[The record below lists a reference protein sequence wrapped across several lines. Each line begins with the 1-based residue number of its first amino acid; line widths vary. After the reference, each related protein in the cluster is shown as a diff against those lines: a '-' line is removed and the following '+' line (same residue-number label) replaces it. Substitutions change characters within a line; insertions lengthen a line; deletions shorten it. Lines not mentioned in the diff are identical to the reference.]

1 MDFGKAFVFMFEDP
15 NWVRKCGIGFLVGL
29 AGLLLSPILIGVIAF
44 VFLAG
49 YCLDV
54 TRNVIRRE
62 RYPLPEWDDWGG
74 FFVKGLKITLA
85 ILIWS
90 LPLLL
95 AMAPITFGSIWMGN
109 DTGDGAA
116 FGGIFLLMCGLCL
129 AVLWAIFVTVI
140 SPAIYVRLAQT
151 GRFASAFEVGE
162 LWNFT
167 GRNLGNIIIAV
178 ILALVAGLI
187 ASAVGGLGV
196 LLCGVGMLVTIP
208 AATIWQ
214 YLVTAHLFGQVGA
227 VDRDAKL
234 ENLEL
239 APPTSPGPPALP
251 EPPAAA

>member
-1 MDFGKAFVFMFEDP
+1 MDFGKSFVFMFEDP
-15 NWVRKCGIGFLVGL
+15 NWVRKFGIGALVAL
-29 AGLLLSPILIGVIAF
+29 AGLLLSPILIGLLAF

-49 YCLDV
+49 YSLDV

-62 RYPLPEWDDWGG
+62 QYPLPEWDDWGG

-90 LPLLL
+90 LPILL
-95 AMAPITFGSIWMGN
+95 AMVPTTFGGIWLGN
-109 DTGDGAA
+109 ENGDGAA

-129 AVLWAIFVTVI
+129 AVLWGIFVTII
-140 SPAIYVRLAQT
+140 SPGIYVRMAQT

-162 LWNFT
+162 LWSFT
-167 GRNLGNIIIAV
+167 SRNLGNIIIAV
-178 ILALVAGLI
+178 ILTLVAGLI
-187 ASAVGGLGV
+187 ASAVGGLGA
-196 LLCGVGMLVTIP
+196 LLCGVGMLFTIP
-208 AATIWQ
+208 VATTWQ

-234 ENLEL
+234 ENLDLE
-239 APPTSPGPPALP
+239 TPALP